1 VSSQPTLDHDAIEAW
16 NALKAGEW
24 KYRNGLISDRELEAR
39 REACRPYSH
48 SRSGNRWAQPTVAE
62 LRAAGDHGEAD
73 RIRFLQH
80 DLATRHAE
88 DAFDQLNPEFGV
100 PADQADRAG
109 RRAVQE
115 REAGLALGTRTAV
128 AIARENDANPAVRVA
143 GQDYRVADAA
153 RLEAARARHG
163 AERTGPER

>member
-1 VSSQPTLDHDAIEAW
+1 MSSQPTLDHDHVEAL
-16 NALKAGEW
+16 NALRAGEW
-24 KYRNGLISDRELEAR
+24 KYRNGLIPDRELEAR
-39 REACRPYSH
+39 RDAYH
-48 SRSGNRWAQPTVAE
+48 SPRSGERWAQPTVAE
-62 LRAAGDHGEAD
+62 LRAAGDHAEAD

-88 DAFDQLNPEFGV
+88 RAFDQLNPEFGV
-100 PADQADRAG
+100 PADQTDRAG

-115 REAGLALGTRTAV
+115 REAGLSLGTRTAV
-128 AIARENDANPAVRVA
+128 AISRENDANPAMRVA

-153 RLEAARARHG
+153 RLKVARARHG